1 MPAVLENVIVAAA
14 PDPATATV
22 RLTWAN
28 GSETV
33 ARFGHLAGKGVFAPL
48 GDAEFFSK
56 VRVGERGRT
65 LTWPGE
71 IDFCAD
77 ALWFDAHPEDNPF
90 ARGKVATSG

>member
-1 MPAVLENVIVAAA
+1 MAATLENVIVAAV
-14 PDPATATV
+14 PDASTLTV
-22 RLTWAN
+22 RLTWAD

-48 GDAEFFSK
+48 ADPDFFSE
-56 VRVGERGRT
+56 VRIGERGRT
-65 LTWPGE
+65 LTWPDE

-90 ARGKVATSG
+90 AQTKVAS